1 VDPTKEQAEQ
11 MARLAAALRKVIW
24 ESTRTELLAIL
35 GIGPDGTVTV
45 IAATD
50 LRISPAALERAYAF
64 CDAVAVANNVQDCAE

>member
-11 MARLAAALRKVIW
+11 MARLAAALRKIIW

-35 GIGPDGTVTV
+35 GLGPDGTVTV

-50 LRISPAALERAYAF
+50 LHVSPAALERAYAF
-64 CDAVAVANNVQDCAE
+64 CDAIAVANNVQDCAE